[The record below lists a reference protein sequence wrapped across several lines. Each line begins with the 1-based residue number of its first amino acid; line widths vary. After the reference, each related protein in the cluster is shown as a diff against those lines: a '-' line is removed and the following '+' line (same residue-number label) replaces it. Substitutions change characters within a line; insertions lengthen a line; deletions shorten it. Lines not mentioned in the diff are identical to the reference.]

1 MLLLLLVRLLVM
13 LVLVLQLLLVVVM
26 VAVAT
31 TRRRSGKRA
40 RVLEVVGVAGVPNH
54 VHHVVGW
61 DIHPT
66 SEMIFPRS
74 PEDISEAMNGGQGG
88 QE

>member
-1 MLLLLLVRLLVM
+1 M
-13 LVLVLQLLLVVVM
+13 
-26 VAVAT
+26 
-31 TRRRSGKRA
+31 
-40 RVLEVVGVAGVPNH
+40 LEVVGVARVPNH

-66 SEMIFPRS
+66 SEKIVPRS

>member
-1 MLLLLLVRLLVM
+1 M
-13 LVLVLQLLLVVVM
+13 
-26 VAVAT
+26 
-31 TRRRSGKRA
+31 
-40 RVLEVVGVAGVPNH
+40 LEVVGVARVPNH

-66 SEMIFPRS
+66 SEKIVPRS
-74 PEDISEAMNGGQGG
+74 PEDISEAAMNGGQGG